1 MLKILGILM
10 VFTGCSLTGILI
22 DLNYRK
28 RVKEL
33 EEMIYALECLKGEIS
48 YKLSPLQ
55 EASAL
60 IGHQMKYGI
69 GDIFTTFSYY
79 LQEKRADDV
88 HTLWKKALE
97 VNLGQLHFN
106 EEDTLKLE
114 EFGRGLGYLDKQMQQ
129 VNIDLYLNK
138 FKSILDKALSE
149 QEKSSK
155 LRMGMGILIGACI
168 SILII

>member
-1 MLKILGILM
+1 MLKILGVLM
-10 VFTGCSLTGILI
+10 VLTGCSLGGILI
-22 DLNYRK
+22 DLHYRK

-33 EEMIYALECLKGEIS
+33 EEFIYALECLKGEIS

-60 IGHQMKYGI
+60 IGQQMKHGI
-69 GDIFTTFSYY
+69 GEIFTTFSEY
-79 LQEKRADDV
+79 LNEKCVDDV
-88 HTLWKKALE
+88 YTLWQKALASSA
-97 VNLGQLHFN
+97 GQLHFN
-106 EEDTLKLE
+106 EDDYTKLT

-129 VNIDLYLNK
+129 VNIDLYLSK
-138 FKSILDKALSE
+138 FKNILDKALSE

-155 LRMGMGILIGACI
+155 LRTGMGILIGACI